1 MDVLPDSE
9 ALEEKVTDNEFREM
23 LNRKIAEFAQ
33 SLKEKDAF
41 LLQKR
46 LLAENPLTLQEAG
59 GALNIS
65 RERARQIEKSVMQKL
80 KVYLKEQFP
89 DFDDLQFTLK

>member
-1 MDVLPDSE
+1 VLPDSE
-9 ALEEKVTDNEFREM
+9 ALEEKVTENEFRNM
-23 LNRKIAEFAQ
+23 LNRKIAEFAET
-33 SLKEKDAF
+33 LKGKEAF

-46 LLAENPLTLQEAG
+46 LLSENPLTLQEAG
-59 GALNIS
+59 EALNIS

-80 KVYLKEQFP
+80 KAYLKEQFP

>member
-1 MDVLPDSE
+1 
-9 ALEEKVTDNEFREM
+9 
-23 LNRKIAEFAQ
+23 
-33 SLKEKDAF
+33 
-41 LLQKR
+41 
-46 LLAENPLTLQEAG
+46 
-59 GALNIS
+59 LNIS

>member
-1 MDVLPDSE
+1 MAVTE
-9 ALEEKVTDNEFREM
+9 ALEEKVTENQFRD
-23 LNRKIAEFAQ
+23 LITQKIAEFGET
-33 SLKEKDAF
+33 LKEKEAF
-41 LLQKR
+41 LLRKR

-59 GALNIS
+59 EALNIS

-80 KVYLKEQFP
+80 KAYLKEQFP